1 MVKTL
6 AIMSLTLASLQKI
19 STNLHN
25 KSDKPILPFIENE
38 TSCKPLDNSPIKV
51 SPNRASD
58 FE

>member
-1 MVKTL
+1 
-6 AIMSLTLASLQKI
+6 MSLTLASLQKI